1 MWFSPSPTFKAGSF
15 PRRVLPRAQPCHLCG
30 QKPSSLQ
37 LSVPLET
44 FALHVPACSP
54 PRVPS
59 SYPWANPGCQKLSK
73 SPKVTRIQTPVSL
86 TPPSQG
92 DPERQVDWVEINDS
106 EFGAQDETQ
115 GCLFGLQ
122 AGTEEATSL
131 SAPLCLPEHGENIFY
146 LAVENQTSVGKCWKD
161 YS

>member
-1 MWFSPSPTFKAGSF
+1 MVRPLPDFQSGQLPQTCPSPSPALPSVWTETLLAAAVCAAGDVCS
-15 PRRVLPRAQPCHLCG
+15 AC
-30 QKPSSLQ
+30 SSLQ
-37 LSVPLET
+37 
-44 FALHVPACSP
+44 P

-59 SYPWANPGCQKLSK
+59 SCPWANPGCKKLSK
-73 SPKVTRIQTPVSL
+73 SPKVTRVQTPVSL

-106 EFGAQDETQ
+106 ELGAQDETQ